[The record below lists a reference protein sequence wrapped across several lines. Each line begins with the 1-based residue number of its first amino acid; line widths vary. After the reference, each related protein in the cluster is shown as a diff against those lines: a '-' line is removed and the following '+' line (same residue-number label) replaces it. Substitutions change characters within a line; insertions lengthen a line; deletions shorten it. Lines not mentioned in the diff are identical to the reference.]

1 MDREF
6 QEYKTFCLKN
16 GLKECCLDSL
26 NAFYKDKNKKSLF
39 KKFKEKNVPIQVV
52 LPMTVNDRINS
63 IEDYYMWADNKGYSL
78 DYVAT
83 FIEYQ
88 KYLNRLKFDKK

>member
-39 KKFKEKNVPIQVV
+39 KKFKKKRAY
-52 LPMTVNDRINS
+52 TS
-63 IEDYYMWADNKGYSL
+63 CFADDCK
-78 DYVAT
+78 
-83 FIEYQ
+83 
-88 KYLNRLKFDKK
+88 R